1 MKYFF
6 ILCLSILSGVVI
18 AQEEPIDKVLEG
30 LEGVAINEIEE
41 YQISWNDSLAYSIG
55 VVVAQNLKQQGFKN
69 VNHHIMSK
77 AISDVLQD
85 EELIIPFKESD
96 VFFRNE
102 VTRIKTMQKE
112 MNKQAGE
119 EFLAKNKVR
128 EGVVTTESG
137 LQYEVLTE
145 GGGPSPTSSDKVK
158 VHYHGTLIDG
168 RVFDSSVERGE
179 PISFGLNQVISA
191 WTEAVPLMK
200 VGSKH
205 RIYCPSNLAYGE
217 RPAGPLIA
225 PYSALIFEIELLGIE

>member
-6 ILCLSILSGVVI
+6 ILCLLFATGLIT
-18 AQEEPIDKVLEG
+18 AQEETLDKVLEG
-30 LEGVAINEIEE
+30 FEGVEINEVED
-41 YQISWNDSLAYSIG
+41 YKISWTDSLAYSIG

-85 EELIIPFKESD
+85 EELIIPVKESD
-96 VFFRNE
+96 IFFRDE
-102 VTRIKTMQKE
+102 IARIKTKQKE
-112 MNKQAGE
+112 MNKLAGE

-128 EGVVTTESG
+128 AGVITTESG

-145 GGGPSPTSSDKVK
+145 GEGPSPVSSDKVK

-168 RVFDSSVERGE
+168 RVFDSSVQRGE

-205 RIYCPSNLAYGE
+205 RIYCPSDLAYGE
-217 RPAGPLIA
+217 RAAGPMIG
-225 PYSALIFEIELLGIE
+225 PYSTLIFEIELLGIE

>member
-6 ILCLSILSGVVI
+6 ILCLLFSTGLAI
-18 AQEEPIDKVLEG
+18 AQEESLDNILEG
-30 LEGVAINEIEE
+30 LEGVPITEVDE
-41 YQISWNDSLAYSIG
+41 YQISWADSLAYSMG
-55 VVVAQNLKQQGFKN
+55 VVVAENLKNQGFKN
-69 VNHHIMSK
+69 INHHIMSK

-85 EELIIPFKESD
+85 EELFIAFDESD
-96 VFFRNE
+96 EFFRNE
-102 VTRIKTMQKE
+102 LLRIKSKQKE

-119 EFLAKNKVR
+119 EFLAKNKVKP
-128 EGVVTTESG
+128 GVLTTESG
-137 LQYEVLTE
+137 LQYEILTE
-145 GGGPSPTSSDKVK
+145 GDGPSPTSSDKVR